1 MHDVQ
6 TGLEVFIQSPPDWIM
21 GKRLGLLCNPAS
33 VDRHFTLA
41 RDLIQRCCPGQLKAL
56 LAPQH
61 GFFADKQDNMIES
74 DDLVDTVSNLPVFSL
89 YGKTRKPTAAMM
101 DKFDVLLIDLQDVG
115 TRVYTFAYTIS
126 YCLEAARKYRKKVL
140 ILDRPNPINGITIEG
155 NLLNTDYSSFVGRY
169 PIPMRH
175 GLTMGELA
183 HMFNTEFGIHADLDV
198 IKIHGWQREMLFKD
212 TGLPWVAPSPNLPTP
227 TSAMVYPGQ
236 VLWEGTNV
244 SEGRGTTLPFE
255 VFGAPF
261 IDPQKILETV
271 SMDVLPGAILRT
283 CAFEPTANKWCGQLC
298 RGFQIHIT
306 DPNSY
311 QPFRTTILLLQAILQ
326 NHKTEFN
333 WKAPPYEYEFEKQ
346 PIDLIIGDRAIRQ
359 RIEKLESVA
368 SIEQSWMQALQ
379 RYQKMSRAF
388 HLY

>member
-6 TGLEVFIQSPPDWIM
+6 TGLEVFIQSPPDWII

>member
-6 TGLEVFIQSPPDWIM
+6 TGLEVFIQSSPDWII

-261 IDPQKILETV
+261 IDSQKILETV
-271 SMDVLPGAILRT
+271 SSDVLPGAILRT

-306 DPNSY
+306 DPSSY

>member
-101 DKFDVLLIDLQDVG
+101 DKIDVLLIDLQDVG

-261 IDPQKILETV
+261 IDSQKNLETIG
-271 SMDVLPGAILRT
+271 MDVFPGAILRT

>member
-6 TGLEVFIQSPPDWIM
+6 TGLEVFIQSPPDWII

-261 IDPQKILETV
+261 IDSQKILETV
-271 SMDVLPGAILRT
+271 SSDVLPGAILRT
-283 CAFEPTANKWCGQLC
+283 CAFELTANKWCGQLC

>member
-1 MHDVQ
+1 MHNVQ

-74 DDLVDTVSNLPVFSL
+74 DDLVDSVSNLPVFSL

-368 SIEQSWMQALQ
+368 SIEQSWVQALQ

>member
-271 SMDVLPGAILRT
+271 SMDVLSGAILRT

>member
-21 GKRLGLLCNPAS
+21 GKLLGLLCNPAS
-33 VDRHFTLA
+33 VDRHFRLA

-155 NLLNTDYSSFVGRY
+155 NLLNTDYSSFVGRD

-261 IDPQKILETV
+261 IDSQKILETV

-359 RIEKLESVA
+359 RIEKLESIA

>member
-198 IKIHGWQREMLFKD
+198 IKIHGWQREMLFND

-271 SMDVLPGAILRT
+271 SMDVLSGAILRT

-359 RIEKLESVA
+359 RIEKLESIA

>member
-6 TGLEVFIQSPPDWIM
+6 TGLEVFIQSPPDWII

-261 IDPQKILETV
+261 IDSQKILETV

>member
-6 TGLEVFIQSPPDWIM
+6 TGLEVFIQSSPDWII

-33 VDRHFTLA
+33 VDRHFRLA

-271 SMDVLPGAILRT
+271 SMDVLSGAILRT